1 MKYQWHLHGE
11 LLGYSRELQY
21 YVDDDYYRGH
31 DVRLNEYVSQ
41 MQHLTALQE
50 MLLAIQRA
58 MNDLND
64 IEASVF
70 LIFLELL
77 KSISNLINTY

>member
-1 MKYQWHLHGE
+1 MKHQLHQHGE
-11 LLGYSRELQY
+11 LFGYERELQD